1 MHMESA
7 LTDIDGKMGRDV
19 KEVYVGPSALW
30 IAKLIPRQVSFSQG
44 WFWTTTEICHEGRSD
59 GLAFRQRP
67 DGNGIDVRCHTRG
80 CSRDVAMARLET
92 ATGLSIQNAY
102 APTGRPVDRLW
113 GLKHWPWERLA
124 WWGTAALVFAAPLL
138 VGHAV
143 QAAILAC
150 PRVQRRLVADG
161 SVAAATP
168 CQEVLALT
176 AGASGLDHNPL
187 KARVGSST
195 GSALLLCPQAGA
207 IGKVTKQRHLRRCM
221 MTTATV
227 ATGNRTMATVVS
239 PGAAWRS
246 WWTNSSRRWGSRMRR
261 KRRSRARRGVSTRLD
276 DSGRRGRLS
285 TGRWRSS
292 PAWTWRRR
300 RLAGCGRKVRRS
312 AAVYGASTVSA
323 AFGM

>member
-1 MHMESA
+1 MESA

-30 IAKLIPRQVSFSQG
+30 IAKLIPRRVSFSQG
-44 WFWTTTEICHEGRSD
+44 WFRTTTEICHEGRSD

-80 CSRDVAMARLET
+80 CSRDVAMAGLET

-113 GLKHWPWERLA
+113 WLKHWPWERLA
-124 WWGTAALVFAAPLL
+124 WWGTGCAGVRRAAAARSCGAGCHPCL
-138 VGHAV
+138 
-143 QAAILAC
+143 

-207 IGKVTKQRHLRRCM
+207 IGKATKQRHLRRCT
-221 MTTATV
+221 MTTATL
-227 ATGNRTMATVVS
+227 AAGNRTMTEVR
-239 PGAAWRS
+239 P
-246 WWTNSSRRWGSRMRR
+246 
-261 KRRSRARRGVSTRLD
+261 RRSLEELVDRLMAALFREEPEKATTETPSLSQSVHEARRLRQ
-276 DSGRRGRLS
+276 
-285 TGRWRSS
+285 
-292 PAWTWRRR
+292 
-300 RLAGCGRKVRRS
+300 AGGPRIE
-312 AAVYGASTVSA
+312 YGAGYRHGA
-323 AFGM
+323 GGLRRHGHGEGDD